1 MTGKELHILCS
12 EVVEISRKV
21 GRFLH
26 AERKLFKSGDI
37 EHKGSNDLVS
47 YVDKAAEEQFVN
59 ALKTLMPGAGF
70 IAEEGTGE
78 LSESGVNWIID
89 PLDGTT
95 NYVHNIPFY
104 CTSVALVENKKPLLG
119 VIYDPSH
126 DEMFSAVKSQK
137 SQLNGKAIDVS
148 NVKDFRN
155 MLMVTGF
162 PYDSKGLLKSNLN
175 VIGALTE
182 KSRGIRRLGSAAL
195 DMCYV
200 ACSRFDGFYEY
211 GLNAWDVAA
220 GTCIVQQAGGVV
232 NDFEESGNPLFSS
245 SIIAGSSMAYKALLA
260 EVQNQFKTL
269 ES

>member
-1 MTGKELHILCS
+1 MTEKELHTLCS

-26 AERKLFKSGDI
+26 AERKLFKSSDI

-59 ALKTLMPGAGF
+59 ALKTLLPEAGF
-70 IAEEGTGE
+70 VAEEGTGE
-78 LSESGVNWIID
+78 LSDSGVNWVID

-95 NYVHNIPFY
+95 NYIHNIPFY

-119 VIYDPSH
+119 VIYDPTH
-126 DEMFSAVKSQK
+126 DEMFSAVQSQK
-137 SQLNGKAIDVS
+137 SLLNGQTIGVS
-148 NVKDFRN
+148 KVDDFRN

-162 PYDSKGLLKSNLN
+162 PYNSRGLLQANLN

-200 ACSRFDGFYEY
+200 ACGRFDGFYEY
-211 GLNAWDVAA
+211 GLSAWDVAA

-232 NDFEESGNPLFSS
+232 NDFAESGNPLFSA
-245 SIIAGSSMAYKALLA
+245 SIIAGSPVAYNSLLA
-260 EVQNQFKTL
+260 EVQHQFKTAG
-269 ES
+269 S